1 MLHSL
6 LEPPQ
11 VAVIGLSNWSLD
23 AAKMNRAVHASR
35 PLLSEDDFIDT
46 ALAIRQSI
54 NRKVNIKLLETLAL
68 DFFEYLAQI
77 AR

>member
-1 MLHSL
+1 MAEKSKSNALKVLHSL

-35 PLLSEDDFIDT
+35 PPLSDRDLKET
-46 ALAIRQSI
+46 ALAIRNSI
-54 NRKVNIKLLETLAL
+54 NKRVNRQLL
-68 DFFEYLAQI
+68 
-77 AR
+77 